1 MKTVLV
7 IAPHADD
14 ETLGCGG
21 TLLKMKA
28 AGDRLG
34 WLLATSPTPKNG
46 FPVEFARQRE
56 QDIRTVKERY
66 GFSFVEIL
74 DFPPGGIAETPRKK
88 LVEELSRM
96 IEIFKPHTVFL
107 PFEGDVHSDHRAIF
121 ESCQSA
127 LKTFR
132 APDVE
137 RILCYETI
145 SESDQSFR
153 PSFIPNVFVNIS
165 DFLEEKIDIM
175 NTYSSEIAH
184 FPFPRSREAIEALAH
199 LRGAQAGFAAAEA
212 FMLMRE
218 RVL

>member
-28 AGDRLG
+28 AGNRLG

-46 FPVEFARQRE
+46 FPVEFACQRE
-56 QDIRTVKERY
+56 QDIQTVKERY

-74 DFPPGGIAETPRKK
+74 DFPPGGIAEAHRKT
-88 LVEELSRM
+88 LVEDLSRV
-96 IEIFKPHTVFL
+96 IETFKPQTVFL
-107 PFEGDVHSDHRAIF
+107 PFKEDVHSDHRAIF
-121 ESCQSA
+121 EACQSA

-132 APDVE
+132 APNVE

-145 SESDQSFR
+145 SESEQSFL
-153 PSFIPNVFVNIS
+153 PLFIPNVLVNIS
-165 DFLEEKIDIM
+165 DFLEEKIAIM
-175 NTYSSEIAH
+175 NIYSSEITQFA
-184 FPFPRSREAIEALAH
+184 FPRSGKAIEALAC
-199 LRGAQAGFAAAEA
+199 LRGAQAGFPAAEA

-218 RVL
+218 RLL

>member
-28 AGDRLG
+28 AGDRFG

-46 FPVEFARQRE
+46 FLVEFARQRE

-74 DFPPGGIAETPRKK
+74 DFPPGGIGETPRKK
-88 LVEELSRM
+88 LVEDLSRV
-96 IEIFKPHTVFL
+96 IETFKPHTVFL
-107 PFEGDVHSDHRAIF
+107 PFEGDVHSDHRVLF
-121 ESCQSA
+121 EACQSA

-145 SESDQSFR
+145 SESDQSFH
-153 PSFIPNVFVNIS
+153 PSFIPNVFVDIS
-165 DFLEEKIDIM
+165 GFLEEKIDIM

-184 FPFPRSREAIEALAH
+184 SPFPRSEKAIEALAH